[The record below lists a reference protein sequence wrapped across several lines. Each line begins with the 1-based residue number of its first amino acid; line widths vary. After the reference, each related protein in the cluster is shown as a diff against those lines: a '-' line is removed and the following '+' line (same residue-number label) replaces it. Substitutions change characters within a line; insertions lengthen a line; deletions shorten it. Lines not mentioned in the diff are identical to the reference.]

1 MTRSLTPDN
10 NTIERTEW
18 RWQDTLLIFAIIAI
32 LLVIIRTASNF
43 VGAYEP
49 SVKISTDLSSL
60 PSYTLQTLLRMII
73 AYFLSLGFTLI
84 YAYSAYQSSLAAKIL
99 LPLLDILQS
108 IPVLSFLPGVVLAL
122 ISLFPDQRLGVELA
136 AILLI
141 FTGMVWNM
149 TFSFYQSLTSIPR
162 DLMEAAQVYRLN
174 LWQRFWTLELPAG
187 MIGLIWNSVMSV
199 AGGWFFLI
207 AIESFTLGDKDFR
220 LPGLGSFL
228 ATAAGQGNT
237 KAILGGLLVLIGVII
252 LIDFLIWQ
260 PLIAWSDK
268 FKFEMS
274 QS

>member
-108 IPVLSFLPGVVLAL
+108 IPVLSFLPGVV
-122 ISLFPDQRLGVELA
+122 
-136 AILLI
+136 
-141 FTGMVWNM
+141 
-149 TFSFYQSLTSIPR
+149 
-162 DLMEAAQVYRLN
+162 
-174 LWQRFWTLELPAG
+174 
-187 MIGLIWNSVMSV
+187 
-199 AGGWFFLI
+199 
-207 AIESFTLGDKDFR
+207 
-220 LPGLGSFL
+220 
-228 ATAAGQGNT
+228 
-237 KAILGGLLVLIGVII
+237 
-252 LIDFLIWQ
+252 
-260 PLIAWSDK
+260 
-268 FKFEMS
+268 
-274 QS
+274 